1 LVLRR
6 GNQVHVRFLYA
17 LMAVN
22 EHALIVGAQARALSR
37 FLRPM
42 LDFVPEKRATAAEML
57 QHEWLDGAADAPS
70 SPE

>member
-1 LVLRR
+1 MLLRLNLSTA
-6 GNQVHVRFLYA
+6 GLQATSYS
-17 LMAVN
+17 
-22 EHALIVGAQARALSR
+22 LIVVAQARALSR

-57 QHEWLDGAADAPS
+57 RHEWLDGAADAPA

>member
-1 LVLRR
+1 VDCSKQHIRSLR
-6 GNQVHVRFLYA
+6 
-17 LMAVN
+17 
-22 EHALIVGAQARALSR
+22 AQARALSR

-57 QHEWLDGAADAPS
+57 RHEWLDGAANAPA